1 MSTAFYVE
9 EEGMKN
15 LRVRQAAA
23 QARIKLWEVAEELG
37 ITDATF
43 SRKLRRELTEKEE
56 QHILEIIKRIK
67 EEENAVVQKD
77 Q

>member
-1 MSTAFYVE
+1 
-9 EEGMKN
+9 MKN